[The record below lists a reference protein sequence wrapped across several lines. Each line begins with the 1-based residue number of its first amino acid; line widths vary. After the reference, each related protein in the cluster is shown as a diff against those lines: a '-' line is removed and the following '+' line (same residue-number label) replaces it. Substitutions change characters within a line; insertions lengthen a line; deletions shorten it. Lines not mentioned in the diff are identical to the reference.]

1 MDTQD
6 KNSKK
11 PSIPTV
17 ASLDSLTLYELFDKV
32 LPNLYNYI
40 HSKGLSYYD
49 DDIVSEAFI
58 TYWLKSKEEEIKNPE
73 GYLMKILFIKV
84 KEYCRIKQRDQKE
97 VFDIE
102 DDPPACSKMVTENS
116 FLINELNKS
125 KKQKLE
131 KLNQIIETH
140 LNENQ
145 RRIIKMKFFQEMST
159 KEIGLA
165 LNKSED
171 SVRHILS
178 RGKQKLK
185 NLLN

>member
-1 MDTQD
+1 MDNQN

-11 PSIPTV
+11 QSIPRV
-17 ASLDSLTLYELFDKV
+17 VSIESLTLYELFDNV
-32 LPNLYNYI
+32 LPNLYRYI

-58 TYWLKSKEEEIKNPE
+58 TYWLKSKEQEIKNPE

-97 VFDIE
+97 LFDIE
-102 DDPPACSKMVTENS
+102 VNPPACNKMVTENS

-125 KKQKLE
+125 KKEKLE
-131 KLNQIIETH
+131 QLNLIIETH

-145 RRIIKMKFFQEMST
+145 RKIIRMKFFEDMST
-159 KEIGLA
+159 KEIGMA